1 MVSYTNYFLLLALF
15 LFIFSLYQDT
25 VKKKKKRTPLKG
37 IHINIHLYIFVL
49 NEIIMQLVTY
59 SFCTLYTAFPSVIF
73 CLFLTIDYYKLNT
86 PNVYLLIMNAIFSY
100 QMTLIAVFNV

>member
-1 MVSYTNYFLLLALF
+1 MVSYTNYFLLLLALF

-25 VKKKKKRTPLKG
+25 VKKWTPLKA
-37 IHINIHLYIFVL
+37 IHINIHLHIFVL
-49 NEIIMQLVTY
+49 NEIIMQLVAY

-86 PNVYLLIMNAIFSY
+86 PNVYLLKMNALFSY
-100 QMTLIAVFNV
+100 QMTLIAVFNI